1 MPATAA
7 AVPVTT
13 RLTSLR
19 SRHARVAA
27 DVRRREAVV
36 ERLRSEMASA
46 SRPGVRPLTERA
58 MTTAIRELLAS
69 RTRLAQVSRELRQAG
84 A

>member
-1 MPATAA
+1 MPATAT

-19 SRHARVAA
+19 SRHANVAD

-46 SRPGVRPLTERA
+46 PLPSARPLTERA
-58 MTTAIRELLAS
+58 LTTAVYELLAA

>member
-1 MPATAA
+1 MPATAT

-13 RLTSLR
+13 RITSLR
-19 SRHARVAA
+19 SRHARVAD
-27 DVRRREAVV
+27 DVRRCEAAV
-36 ERLRSEMASA
+36 ERLRSEVAST
-46 SRPGVRPLTERA
+46 SRPDVRPLPERT
-58 MTTAIRELLAS
+58 MTTAVRELLAA